1 MTLLRRF
8 LTLAKADAHGVLD
21 SLEDSSLVLKQCLR
35 EAELELAQKR
45 QRLEELGRWR
55 EQLEQARAELASRA
69 QELDADIQLAL
80 GQDQED
86 LARFSIRRL
95 LGARRRETTLAEQL
109 AGVREE
115 RERLARELESQEG
128 EFAEL
133 YEVNLKSNKWR
144 PLTRK
149 IPWNVTSA
157 SLSGDGR
164 TLAVTVNAGGVTQ
177 LHLMGTGNRRLRRVK
192 ELGGR
197 MIGGL
202 RWAKKSGQL
211 ALTLNSATMPGDAF
225 VFDPRRRTGVPQ
237 KRQHL
242 RANRRVG
249 IG

>member
-115 RERLARELESQEG
+115 SERLARDLESQES
-128 EFAEL
+128 ELAEL
-133 YEVNLKSNKWR
+133 KERVQTHLTEQRAREQFAAAAPEDGDPTRAGNELPVHELEVEIEL
-144 PLTRK
+144 
-149 IPWNVTSA
+149 
-157 SLSGDGR
+157 
-164 TLAVTVNAGGVTQ
+164 
-177 LHLMGTGNRRLRRVK
+177 LRRCSERSEEAV
-192 ELGGR
+192 
-197 MIGGL
+197 
-202 RWAKKSGQL
+202 S
-211 ALTLNSATMPGDAF
+211 
-225 VFDPRRRTGVPQ
+225 
-237 KRQHL
+237 
-242 RANRRVG
+242 
-249 IG
+249 

>member
-69 QELDADIQLAL
+69 QKLDADIQLAL

-95 LGARRRETTLAEQL
+95 LGARRRETALAEQL

-115 RERLARELESQEG
+115 RERLARELESQDREL
-128 EFAEL
+128 AEL
-133 YEVNLKSNKWR
+133 KERVQTHLTEQRAREQFAAVSPEEGDPSRSGNDLPVHELEVEIEL
-144 PLTRK
+144 
-149 IPWNVTSA
+149 
-157 SLSGDGR
+157 
-164 TLAVTVNAGGVTQ
+164 
-177 LHLMGTGNRRLRRVK
+177 LRRCSERSEEV
-192 ELGGR
+192 
-197 MIGGL
+197 
-202 RWAKKSGQL
+202 AS
-211 ALTLNSATMPGDAF
+211 
-225 VFDPRRRTGVPQ
+225 
-237 KRQHL
+237 
-242 RANRRVG
+242 
-249 IG
+249 

>member
-21 SLEDSSLVLKQCLR
+21 SLEDSSLVLRQCLR

-69 QELDADIQLAL
+69 QELDSDIQLAL

-133 YEVNLKSNKWR
+133 EERVQTHLTEQRAREQFAAVAPEEGDSTRAGNEFPVHELEVEIEL
-144 PLTRK
+144 
-149 IPWNVTSA
+149 
-157 SLSGDGR
+157 
-164 TLAVTVNAGGVTQ
+164 
-177 LHLMGTGNRRLRRVK
+177 LRRCS
-192 ELGGR
+192 ER
-197 MIGGL
+197 SEE
-202 RWAKKSGQL
+202 AAS
-211 ALTLNSATMPGDAF
+211 
-225 VFDPRRRTGVPQ
+225 
-237 KRQHL
+237 
-242 RANRRVG
+242 
-249 IG
+249 

>member
-1 MTLLRRF
+1 MRRVPQDAKETEMTLLRRF

-69 QELDADIQLAL
+69 QELDSDIQLAL

-115 RERLARELESQEG
+115 RERLARELESQDHEL
-128 EFAEL
+128 AEL
-133 YEVNLKSNKWR
+133 KERVQTHLTEQRAREQFAAVAPEDGDPSRARNDLPVHELEVEIEL
-144 PLTRK
+144 
-149 IPWNVTSA
+149 
-157 SLSGDGR
+157 
-164 TLAVTVNAGGVTQ
+164 
-177 LHLMGTGNRRLRRVK
+177 LRRCSERSEEV
-192 ELGGR
+192 
-197 MIGGL
+197 
-202 RWAKKSGQL
+202 AS
-211 ALTLNSATMPGDAF
+211 
-225 VFDPRRRTGVPQ
+225 
-237 KRQHL
+237 
-242 RANRRVG
+242 
-249 IG
+249 

>member
-69 QELDADIQLAL
+69 QELDSDIQLAL

-133 YEVNLKSNKWR
+133 EERVQTHLTEQRAREQFAAAAPEEGDSARAGNELPVHELEVEIEL
-144 PLTRK
+144 
-149 IPWNVTSA
+149 
-157 SLSGDGR
+157 
-164 TLAVTVNAGGVTQ
+164 
-177 LHLMGTGNRRLRRVK
+177 LRRCT
-192 ELGGR
+192 ER
-197 MIGGL
+197 SEE
-202 RWAKKSGQL
+202 AAS
-211 ALTLNSATMPGDAF
+211 
-225 VFDPRRRTGVPQ
+225 
-237 KRQHL
+237 
-242 RANRRVG
+242 
-249 IG
+249 

>member
-1 MTLLRRF
+1 MRRAPQDAKETKMTLLRRF

-95 LGARRRETTLAEQL
+95 LGARRRETALAEQL

-115 RERLARELESQEG
+115 SERLARDLESQER
-128 EFAEL
+128 ELAEL
-133 YEVNLKSNKWR
+133 KERVQTHLTEQRAREQFAAAVPEDGDPSRAGNDLPVHELEVEIEL
-144 PLTRK
+144 
-149 IPWNVTSA
+149 
-157 SLSGDGR
+157 
-164 TLAVTVNAGGVTQ
+164 
-177 LHLMGTGNRRLRRVK
+177 LRRCS
-192 ELGGR
+192 ER
-197 MIGGL
+197 SEE
-202 RWAKKSGQL
+202 AAS
-211 ALTLNSATMPGDAF
+211 
-225 VFDPRRRTGVPQ
+225 
-237 KRQHL
+237 
-242 RANRRVG
+242 
-249 IG
+249 

>member
-95 LGARRRETTLAEQL
+95 RGARRREATLAEQL

-133 YEVNLKSNKWR
+133 EERVQTH
-144 PLTRK
+144 LTEQRAREQFAAVA
-149 IPWNVTSA
+149 PE
-157 SLSGDGR
+157 DG
-164 TLAVTVNAGGVTQ
+164 
-177 LHLMGTGNRRLRRVK
+177 
-192 ELGGR
+192 
-197 MIGGL
+197 
-202 RWAKKSGQL
+202 
-211 ALTLNSATMPGDAF
+211 
-225 VFDPRRRTGVPQ
+225 DPRRAGSEFPV
-237 KRQHL
+237 HELEVEIELL
-242 RANRRVG
+242 RRCSERSEEAAS
-249 IG
+249 